1 MIDSHAPDYSNTPA
15 AASRHYGRYIPL
27 NPKAQ
32 PVVTILTA
40 FYNTDS
46 IFEETAESVFKQTFQ
61 QWEWLIVNDCST
73 DPEALKVLDKYR
85 NSRDPRVRVIDM
97 DENGGPSRAR
107 NFGVSKANTDYVY
120 HLDSDDLIE
129 PTTLE
134 KCFWYL
140 FSHPECPWVN
150 GWSVGFGAEEYL
162 WHFGYGDGQ
171 RFLEQNLVT
180 GRTMIRKGVFEAI
193 GGYDP
198 DIKAGAEDWG
208 FWLKAAEKG
217 FWGHTIPEYFDWY
230 RRREQHWSR
239 WETID
244 DEKRLASLR
253 EEYVMEFPKIF
264 SGEFPH
270 YSPRP
275 HLALDSFED
284 VLPAENQLKP
294 SKPRLL
300 MILPWMAMG
309 GADKF
314 NLDLM
319 DQLDRN
325 GWTTSVATTKRHANP
340 WQHQFEKRTPEVYNL
355 SNFLHPSSYAMFLRY
370 LIHSRRFDAVM
381 VSCSELGYWLLPY
394 LKFHFPKI
402 PFVDYSHIE
411 EQYWKNGGHPRYGA
425 MSQSLLERNLV
436 TSAHLK
442 NWMVEKCDAQPEQIE
457 VLTINVDPEL
467 WKPDAAVRDRLR
479 KKFEIDESE
488 SLILF
493 AGRFCSQKQ
502 PEVLLQTLR
511 NLDEKG
517 SSFRAVLAGDGED
530 FAWVNDFVRRNG
542 LADRILLPG
551 ALPSAAVR
559 EWMQASDIF
568 FLPSLWEGV
577 ALSIYEAMSVGL
589 AVVGAD
595 VGGQKELVSS
605 DTGVL
610 IKRDGLNHEQ
620 EVAAYVRV
628 LADLLEDDNRR
639 AAFGTNARDRI
650 IRHYNLDAMGDR
662 FLEII
667 KDASGFA
674 AERSGLSIDSR
685 FAHEQAI
692 RALEYM
698 RMDELAERLWLERMQ
713 RTESMVESKE
723 MNLPADPLREW
734 QHIHRYIPF
743 RVYRFWRQSVVAGV
757 FAKDL
762 SESCYDSRLSVGERL
777 QRLKQSGFYKQFMA
791 LRRFSL
797 CRPLLPR
804 C

>member
-1 MIDSHAPDYSNTPA
+1 MIDPLAPDYSNTPA
-15 AASRHYGRYIPL
+15 SSSRYYGRYTAL
-27 NPKAQ
+27 EPKAQ

-40 FYNTDS
+40 FYNTS
-46 IFEETAESVFKQTFQ
+46 SVFEETAESVFKQTLQ
-61 QWEWLIVNDCST
+61 QWEWLIINDCST

-85 NSRDPRVRVIDM
+85 NSEDPRIRVIDM
-97 DENGGPSRAR
+97 PENGGPSRAR
-107 NFGVSKANTDYVY
+107 NFGVSKASTDYIY

-150 GWSVGFGAEEYL
+150 GWSIGFGAEEYL

-180 GRTMIRKGVFEAI
+180 GRTMIRKAVFEAI

-244 DEKRLASLR
+244 DERRLASLR
-253 EEYVMEFPKIF
+253 DEYAAEFPQIF
-264 SGEFPH
+264 SGDFPH

-284 VLPAENQLKP
+284 VLPADNRLKS

-325 GWTTSVATTKRHANP
+325 GWTSSIATTKRHANP
-340 WQHQFEKRTPEVYNL
+340 WQQQFELRTPEVYSL
-355 SNFLHPSSYAMFLRY
+355 SNFLHPSYYALFLRY
-370 LIHSRRFDAVM
+370 LIHSRQFDAVM

-425 MSQSLLERNLV
+425 MSQSFVERNLV
-436 TSAHLK
+436 TSAHLR
-442 NWMVEKCDAQPEQIE
+442 NWMIVKWHARPEQIE

-467 WKPDAAVRDRLR
+467 WKPDSTVRHRLR
-479 KKFEIDESE
+479 KEFEIDESE
-488 SLILF
+488 PLILF

-502 PEVLLQTLR
+502 PEVLLQTLQA
-511 NLDEKG
+511 LDEKG
-517 SSFRAVLAGDGED
+517 SPFRAVLAGDGED
-530 FAWVNDFVRRNG
+530 FAWVKDFVRRNG

-551 ALPSAAVR
+551 AVPSAEVR
-559 EWMQASDIF
+559 EWMQAADIF

-605 DTGVL
+605 DTGIL
-610 IKRDGLNHEQ
+610 IKRDGLNHEE
-620 EVAAYVRV
+620 EVDAYVRV
-628 LADLLEDDNRR
+628 LSDLLEDEDRR
-639 AAFGTNARDRI
+639 AAFGRNARDRI
-650 IRHYNLDAMGDR
+650 LRYYNLDAMGDR
-662 FLEII
+662 FLKII
-667 KDASGFA
+667 GDAKRFA
-674 AERSGLSIDSR
+674 AERTGLSLDR
-685 FAHEQAI
+685 TFAHEQAI
-692 RALEYM
+692 RALDYM
-698 RMDELAERLWLERMQ
+698 RIDDLAERLWLERMQ
-713 RTESMVESKE
+713 RSESMVESKE
-723 MNLPADPLREW
+723 LNVAVDPLREW

-743 RVYRFWRQSVVAGV
+743 RMHRFWHQSVLAGV
-757 FAKDL
+757 FGRSL

-777 QRLKQSGFYKQFMA
+777 LRLKHSGFYKRFMA
-791 LRRFSL
+791 LRRFPL
-797 CRPLLPR
+797 FRPLLPR